1 MGIRISTGMIY
12 ETGVSSMQ
20 KRTSSLLHIQQQVA
34 SGRRILSPSEDPVA
48 AARALEVTQARE
60 INSQHRVAQNNA
72 RSILGLEDAQ
82 LEATTNVI
90 QRIRELTVQGGNGT
104 LSDSDRV
111 SMAAELRTRFDEL
124 MAIANS
130 TDGAGQYLFSGFQG
144 STLPFSGNVD
154 AGATYYGDDGS
165 RTLRVSASRDMPV
178 SDSGNDVFMRIKNGN
193 GVFATGTRAAAST
206 NTGTLVVEST
216 AVTDPTLWASA
227 GNPGS
232 IEVRFWVNA
241 GNTYYD
247 LVDPANGKSLYTNN
261 TSATPYT
268 KIYTPGSAIN
278 FNGLNIPSG
287 TATPYDDLGASIT
300 FSGAPATGDT
310 FIVTATTDPTGNGRF
325 TVLPKTAASA
335 NTGTAMVDRGSVR
348 NQALWDMPDN
358 KGKYEVRF
366 YVDSQGL
373 LGTAGETYYDI
384 VDVTTN
390 KSAFTGD
397 ASVRPDQAPLL
408 PATWSFATG
417 RKYSSGEAIAFSGM
431 TTPYADVGI
440 SVIITGAPATGDAFT
455 VEKSTSSGIFNT
467 VSSLVAS
474 FETGSS
480 TNGSGDTQTA
490 NDLSRLLKE
499 LDGAL
504 DNILRVRADVGTRLS
519 EVDDL
524 DGVSETLHIKYEE
537 TISTLQ
543 DIDYAKAITDLTR
556 HQMELEA
563 AQKSFMNIS
572 GLSLFNYL

>member
-310 FIVTATTDPTGNGRF
+310 FIVTATTDSTGNGRF